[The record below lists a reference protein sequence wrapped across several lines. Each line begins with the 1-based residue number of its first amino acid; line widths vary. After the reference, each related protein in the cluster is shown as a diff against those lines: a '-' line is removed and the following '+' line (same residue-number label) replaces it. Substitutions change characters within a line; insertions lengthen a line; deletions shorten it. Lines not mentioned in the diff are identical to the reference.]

1 MHCLSAENVAFHAEG
16 GSQFSTDAGDH
27 SSFGFQLIFLT
38 LGHWIRSAVIAH
50 KQSANFS
57 FFLQKISFFLSNVH
71 GFS

>member
-38 LGHWIRSAVIAH
+38 LGHWTRSAVIAH

-57 FFLQKISFFLSNVH
+57 FFSAKDILFLSNVH